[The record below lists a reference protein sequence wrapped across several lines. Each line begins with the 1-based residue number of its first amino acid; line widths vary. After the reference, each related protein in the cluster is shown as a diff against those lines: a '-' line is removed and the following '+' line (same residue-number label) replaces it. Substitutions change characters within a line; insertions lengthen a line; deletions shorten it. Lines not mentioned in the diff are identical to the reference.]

1 MGPVGRLLHA
11 ERVCFAFSLDSASS
25 RSQTRALSIMLWL
38 CPPCPTLFLC
48 ALQYL
53 STAEYAIREELT
65 LKIAVLAEKFAPNLR
80 W

>member
-1 MGPVGRLLHA
+1 MLLAVLSALLFGCTCPVSNCPCLGP
-11 ERVCFAFSLDSASS
+11 
-25 RSQTRALSIMLWL
+25 
-38 CPPCPTLFLC
+38 